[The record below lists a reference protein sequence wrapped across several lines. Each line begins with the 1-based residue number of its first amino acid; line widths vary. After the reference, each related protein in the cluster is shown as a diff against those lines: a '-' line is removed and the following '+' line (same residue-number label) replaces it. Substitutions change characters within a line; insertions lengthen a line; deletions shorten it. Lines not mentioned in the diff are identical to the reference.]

1 MLGENIASTPDQG
14 DLAATGGVPTHL
26 VLFAL
31 ILLAVGIIVTVV
43 ATDRT
48 AKHR

>member
-1 MLGENIASTPDQG
+1 MLGENLSAADPG
-14 DLAATGGVPTHL
+14 DLAATGGVPTAL

-31 ILLAVGIIVTVV
+31 LLLAAGIVVTVV